1 VALQLEQQELPALVE
16 PLELEVPV
24 AQAVAVARQA
34 AADLTAAVKVKAR
47 LSSGP
52 LQQATKTCRLVT
64 DLLPGEPRD
73 MPRWTLPASQRHS
86 RSLPDQLCWQGLR

>member
-1 VALQLEQQELPALVE
+1 VLRLAPQELPALVE
-16 PLELEVPV
+16 QQVQAVPEG
-24 AQAVAVARQA
+24 QEVAVARQA
-34 AADLTAAVKVKAR
+34 AADLTAAVKVKAK

>member
-1 VALQLEQQELPALVE
+1 VLRLAQQELPALVE
-16 PLELEVPV
+16 QQAQAVPV
-24 AQAVAVARQA
+24 AQAVAVALQA

-64 DLLPGEPRD
+64 DLSPGEPRD
-73 MPRWTLPASQRHS
+73 MPRWTLPAPQRHS
-86 RSLPDQLCWQGLR
+86 R